1 MNSVFAASY
10 EARGSMTDLFLGLVF
25 VAMILAP
32 AVIASVQ
39 WSSYAVT
46 ESESLSEECGLSGIA
61 PDES

>member
-1 MNSVFAASY
+1 MNSMFAASY

-46 ESESLSEECGLSGIA
+46 ESESL
-61 PDES
+61 